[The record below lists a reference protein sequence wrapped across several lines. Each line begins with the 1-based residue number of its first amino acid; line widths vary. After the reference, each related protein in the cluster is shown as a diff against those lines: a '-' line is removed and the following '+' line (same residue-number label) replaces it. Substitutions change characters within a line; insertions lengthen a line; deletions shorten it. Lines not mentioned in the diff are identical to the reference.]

1 MSRPPG
7 GPSPAD
13 HDLVTRARNGDR
25 EAFRV
30 LVERY
35 EGRAYAIA
43 FGLVGDREDA
53 REIVQEAF
61 LKAYRTLG
69 GFRGDSSFYT
79 WLYRIVVNLA
89 IDARRK
95 EHPSPLEAP
104 DRLEDRDSPSP
115 SDDAYRSELR
125 AAILAAIDD
134 LPPEQRAAI
143 VLRELEGLS
152 YAEIAEVE
160 QVPIGTVMSRLFYA
174 RRKLQNA
181 LARYRG
187 T

>member
-1 MSRPPG
+1 MTGPTRG
-7 GPSPAD
+7 QGPSDPE
-13 HDLVTRARNGDR
+13 LVARTREGDR
-25 EAFRV
+25 EAFCL

-43 FGLVGDREDA
+43 FGLVGHREDA

-61 LKAYRTLG
+61 LKAFRTLG
-69 GFRGDSSFYT
+69 SFRGESSFYT

-89 IDARRK
+89 IDLHRR
-95 EHPSPLEAP
+95 ERPVPLEQP
-104 DRLEDRDSPSP
+104 DRLADPRQESPA
-115 SDDAYRSELR
+115 DETYRGELR
-125 AAILAAIDD
+125 EAIRAAVDA
-134 LPPEQRAAI
+134 LPAEQRRII

-174 RRKLQNA
+174 RRKLQAA
-181 LARYRG
+181 LGRYRG
-187 T
+187 S

>member
-1 MSRPPG
+1 VSRPG
-7 GPSPAD
+7 GAEGPAD
-13 HDLVTRARNGDR
+13 LELVARARAGDR
-25 EAFRV
+25 DAFRL

-43 FGLVGDREDA
+43 YGFLGNREDA

-61 LKAYRTLG
+61 LKAYRTLA
-69 GFRGDSSFYT
+69 GFRGEAGFYT

-89 IDARRK
+89 IDFRRRDR
-95 EHPSPLEAP
+95 PAPLEEP
-104 DRLEDRDSPSP
+104 DRLRDPREADPASE
-115 SDDAYRSELR
+115 AYRGELREAIR
-125 AAILAAIDD
+125 AAIDG
-134 LPPEQRAAI
+134 LPREQRAVI

-174 RRKLQNA
+174 RRKLQAA
-181 LARYRG
+181 LARYR
-187 T
+187 